1 MQPPILQLFSP
12 FFMMAVLQ
20 ILQSLMVKESP
31 VHLYEQSLSCLAS
44 WVQFGVPLPQLES
57 LTVETL
63 QALHNPQLFDT
74 AIETVVHIILQHENY
89 RFIFQRIIH
98 HFTSSHIDDVIV
110 AMTYTICYCLDTRQ
124 AWRVC
129 YLTFW
134 IWSRY
139 GTKRSRMNKR

>member
-1 MQPPILQLFSP
+1 M
-12 FFMMAVLQ
+12 
-20 ILQSLMVKESP
+20 
-31 VHLYEQSLSCLAS
+31 HLYEQSLSCLAS

-89 RFIFQRIIH
+89 RFIFQRIIN

-110 AMTYTICYCLDTRQ
+110 AMTYAICYFVRYPTSVTRLLPHVLNLKSLWNEAVENEQ
-124 AWRVC
+124 AVTVKHP
-129 YLTFW
+129 LKKDDAFH
-134 IWSRY
+134 
-139 GTKRSRMNKR
+139 